1 MNALE
6 THLMTLEANEF
17 LDTAS
22 LYLGPVSMPYNK
34 HTLISS
40 LVSFFS
46 QPLVKENL
54 ISSITDEESRI
65 LSLVSCFQP
74 VRQERLEALYTGAHA
89 KSFTRCVRNLLK
101 RTLLLFDE
109 DHCLNLN
116 SSLDFSA
123 VLNAEVFSQSRKS
136 EKRNVRLK
144 ETLKAFASVVN
155 TEHMGASTHSQKR
168 TVRAHQDA
176 FVLLS
181 PEETETLFSSFISAC
196 LSCGAMYIEAE
207 SVLIDKDR
215 MVSFFFMSVNEIK
228 AALLAGGKADEQAMH
243 LAALASELR
252 AEEAVRF
259 YRAVYECADE
269 DKEIYERLLK
279 LDFIMNDDE
288 ECSQSDI
295 IIQDDMSIRST
306 GTSPD
311 SIIFLF
317 STVALVDRML
327 PYTISKES
335 VKAAFDCQL
344 SLDDI
349 FSAIGEFSDTMRTQL
364 EDWRDQ
370 YDRICLYDC
379 ICLVTDEKNARLI
392 ENLPLLQIH
401 IIRKI
406 GQNAFL
412 FRKST
417 QAQWRRILVYSGF
430 DMLGKTECEKEEESV
445 EENNEETHSAVNS
458 SFLLSQLP
466 EHRQERS
473 LQWKEKLEKAVN
485 EKAGEKNRQAYL
497 DLLSSGCLISPSQ
510 IVPDRI
516 FPVARSASG
525 FDYSQKLA
533 LIRQAVKDSCSL
545 YEITY
550 ASGKVT
556 GTIEELKKGPDDYIL
571 TLLTQEG
578 KSIEFSVGRIFR
590 IRQILS

>member
-34 HTLISS
+34 HSLISS

-116 SSLDFSA
+116 SSLNFSA

-215 MVSFFFMSVNEIK
+215 MISFFSMSVNEIK

-279 LDFIMNDDE
+279 LDFIMSDDE

-327 PYTISKES
+327 TYTISKES
-335 VKAAFDCQL
+335 VKAAFDCRL

-349 FSAIGEFSDTMRTQL
+349 FSTIGEFSDTMRTQL

-466 EHRQERS
+466 EHRQERT

-497 DLLSSGCLISPSQ
+497 DLLSSGCLLSPSQ

-533 LIRQAVKDSCSL
+533 LIRQAVKDSCLL

-556 GTIEELKKGPDDYIL
+556 GTIEELKKGSDDYIL

>member
-215 MVSFFFMSVNEIK
+215 MVSFFSMSVNEIK

-269 DKEIYERLLK
+269 DREIYERLLK
-279 LDFIMNDDE
+279 LDFIMSDDE

-295 IIQDDMSIRST
+295 IVQNDMSIRST
-306 GTSPD
+306 STSPD
-311 SIIFLF
+311 SMIFLF
-317 STVALVDRML
+317 TTVALVDRML
-327 PYTISKES
+327 TYTISKES

-344 SLDDI
+344 SLEDI
-349 FSAIGEFSDTMRTQL
+349 LSALGECSDTIRTQL
-364 EDWRDQ
+364 EEWREQ

-379 ICLVTDEKNARLI
+379 ICLVTDERNARLI

-401 IIRKI
+401 IIRKVS
-406 GQNAFL
+406 QNAFL
-412 FRKST
+412 FKKST

-430 DMLGKTECEKEEESV
+430 DMLGKTECEKEEENV
-445 EENNEETHSAVNS
+445 EENNEEMHSAVTS
-458 SFLLSQLP
+458 AFLLSQLP
-466 EHRQERS
+466 EHRQESSS
-473 LQWKEKLEKAVN
+473 LWKEKLERAVN
-485 EKAGEKNRQAYL
+485 EKAGEENRQAYL
-497 DLLSSGCLISPSQ
+497 DLLSSGCLLSPSQ
-510 IVPDRI
+510 IVPGRT

-545 YEITY
+545 YEITC
-550 ASGKVT
+550 ASGNVT
-556 GTIEELKKGPDDYIL
+556 GTAEELKKGSDDYIL
-571 TLLTQEG
+571 TLLTQDG
-578 KSIEFSVGRIFR
+578 KSIEFPVGRIFR

>member
-215 MVSFFFMSVNEIK
+215 MVSFFSMSVNEIK

-269 DKEIYERLLK
+269 DREIYERLLK
-279 LDFIMNDDE
+279 LDFIMSDDE

-327 PYTISKES
+327 TYTISKES

-430 DMLGKTECEKEEESV
+430 DMLGKTECEKEEESA

-497 DLLSSGCLISPSQ
+497 DLLSSGCLLSPSQ

-533 LIRQAVKDSCSL
+533 LIRQAVKDRCSL

-556 GTIEELKKGPDDYIL
+556 GTIEELKKGSDDYIL

>member
-34 HTLISS
+34 HSLISS

-116 SSLDFSA
+116 SSLDYSA

-215 MVSFFFMSVNEIK
+215 MISFFSMSVNEIK

-279 LDFIMNDDE
+279 LDFIMSDDE

-327 PYTISKES
+327 TYTISKES
-335 VKAAFDCQL
+335 VKAAFDCRL

-497 DLLSSGCLISPSQ
+497 DLLSSGCLLSPSQ

-556 GTIEELKKGPDDYIL
+556 GTIEELKKGSDDYIL

>member
-215 MVSFFFMSVNEIK
+215 MVSFFSMSVNEIK

-269 DKEIYERLLK
+269 DREIYERLLK
-279 LDFIMNDDE
+279 LDFIMSDDE

-295 IIQDDMSIRST
+295 IVQNDMSIRST
-306 GTSPD
+306 STSPD
-311 SIIFLF
+311 SMIFLF
-317 STVALVDRML
+317 TTVALVDRML
-327 PYTISKES
+327 TYTISKES

-344 SLDDI
+344 SLEDI
-349 FSAIGEFSDTMRTQL
+349 LSALGECSDTIRTQL
-364 EDWRDQ
+364 EEWREQ

-379 ICLVTDEKNARLI
+379 ICLVTDERNARLI

-401 IIRKI
+401 IIRKVS
-406 GQNAFL
+406 QNAFL
-412 FRKST
+412 FKKST

-430 DMLGKTECEKEEESV
+430 DMLGKTECEKEEENV
-445 EENNEETHSAVNS
+445 EENNEEMHSAVTS
-458 SFLLSQLP
+458 AFLLSQLP
-466 EHRQERS
+466 EHRQESSS
-473 LQWKEKLEKAVN
+473 LWKEKLERAVN
-485 EKAGEKNRQAYL
+485 EKAGEENRQAYL
-497 DLLSSGCLISPSQ
+497 DLLSSGCLLSPSQ
-510 IVPDRI
+510 IVPGRT

-545 YEITY
+545 YEITC
-550 ASGKVT
+550 ASGNVT
-556 GTIEELKKGPDDYIL
+556 GTAEELKKGSDDYIL

>member
-22 LYLGPVSMPYNK
+22 LFLGPVSMPYNK
-34 HTLISS
+34 HSLINS

-46 QPLVKENL
+46 QPMVKENL
-54 ISSITDEESRI
+54 ISSITDEESRT

-116 SSLDFSA
+116 SSLDYSA
-123 VLNAEVFSQSRKS
+123 VLNAEVFSQSRKC
-136 EKRNVRLK
+136 EKRNIRLK
-144 ETLKAFASVVN
+144 ETLKAFTSVVN

-196 LSCGAMYIEAE
+196 LSIGAMYIESD

-215 MVSFFFMSVNEIK
+215 MLSFLSVSVNEIK
-228 AALLAGGKADEQAMH
+228 ASLLRGGKADEQAMH
-243 LAALASELR
+243 LVALASELK
-252 AEEAVRF
+252 AEEAIRF
-259 YRAVYECADE
+259 YRAVYEYADE

-279 LDFIMNDDE
+279 LDFIMSDDE
-288 ECSQSDI
+288 DCSQSDI
-295 IIQDDMSIRST
+295 IVQNDMSIRST
-306 GTSPD
+306 STSPD
-311 SIIFLF
+311 SMIFLF
-317 STVALVDRML
+317 ATVALVDRML
-327 PYTISKES
+327 TYTISKES

-344 SLDDI
+344 SLEDI
-349 FSAIGEFSDTMRTQL
+349 LSALGECSDTIRTQL
-364 EDWRDQ
+364 EEWREK

-379 ICLVTDEKNARLI
+379 ICLVTDERNARLI

-401 IIRKI
+401 IIRKVS
-406 GQNAFL
+406 QNAFL
-412 FRKST
+412 FKKST

-430 DMLGKTECEKEEESV
+430 DMLGKTECEKEEENV
-445 EENNEETHSAVNS
+445 EENNEEMHSAVIS
-458 SFLLSQLP
+458 AFLLSQLP
-466 EHRQERS
+466 EHRQES
-473 LQWKEKLEKAVN
+473 SSQWKEKLERAVN
-485 EKAGEKNRQAYL
+485 EKAGEENRQAYL
-497 DLLSSGCLISPSQ
+497 DLLSSGCLLSPSQ
-510 IVPDRI
+510 IVPGRT

-545 YEITY
+545 YEITC

-556 GTIEELKKGPDDYIL
+556 GTAEELKKSSDDYIL
-571 TLLTQEG
+571 TLLTQDG
-578 KSIEFSVGRIFR
+578 KSIEFPVGRIFR